1 MFVDIE
7 VLFCLVYGV
16 VGLLKAE
23 VNVDLILE
31 VFYLILYLWFYSF
44 LRGNSAKIFA
54 RQNRV
59 TSLTD
64 LRISYSLFSF

>member
-1 MFVDIE
+1 M
-7 VLFCLVYGV
+7 LFCLVYGV

-54 RQNRV
+54 RQSRA
-59 TSLTD
+59 TSLMD
-64 LRISYSLFSF
+64 LRISYFLFSF

>member
-1 MFVDIE
+1 M
-7 VLFCLVYGV
+7 LFCLVHGV

-54 RQNRV
+54 CQNRAL
-59 TSLTD
+59 SLTD
-64 LRISYSLFSF
+64 LRISSFLFSF